1 MTMREGGSLRTI
13 PTVVN
18 CVLMTW
24 QAAERLQSSRREV
37 KQLVTVYRVSGA
49 PGMRSR
55 RRDRPGNRKLH
66 E

>member
-18 CVLMTW
+18 CVPMT

-37 KQLVTVYRVSGA
+37 KQLVTVYRVSGT